1 MMIARDHDHMPL
13 FYKVSDMYRE
23 YQALYFRQDVNM
35 FDNWFYH
42 LLVKVTTTNNV
53 KDLQT
58 VYDSV
63 SKLSS
68 LTGL

>member
-1 MMIARDHDHMPL
+1 
-13 FYKVSDMYRE
+13 
-23 YQALYFRQDVNM
+23 M

-42 LLVKVTTTNNV
+42 VLVKVTTTNNV
-53 KDLQT
+53 KDMQT